1 MTGVL
6 VLITGTGRSGTS
18 TVSGALHHLG
28 LFVPG
33 PYLNAN
39 ASNPK
44 GFYESKWAVQFHKG
58 LLHEAGLDDFDA
70 RPSALEIMRPF
81 LTADVKAGL
90 VDWLAKQ
97 AAQDSQVVVKD
108 PRSVWL
114 QHLWGEAA
122 AEAGLEIKYLSMLR
136 HPAETIGS
144 RTAYYAKNADA
155 LQRRRYQT
163 FSLARWL
170 NSSLINERETRGQ
183 PRTFVSYP
191 DLLSDWR
198 PVMRQVRDDLGLS
211 YDSDLEG
218 GEKHAVDDF
227 IDPDLRRV
235 RVTWDD
241 LDVPHT
247 LQTLT
252 ESVYQ
257 ELVGLRGI
265 DDETQVRARLDEVS
279 TSYEQLYA
287 ESAAIAHDEYQAD
300 LRVARL
306 QSEQKGREEG
316 RADAEKAA
324 KKARRAAQEKAAARP
339 EPPPAA
345 DPADRLVR
353 DVTST
358 ELLRLVGGRLRGRMR
373 RR

>member
-114 QHLWGEAA
+114 GTPVGRGRRRGRARDQVPVDAASSRGDHRQPDGVLRQERRCPAA
-122 AEAGLEIKYLSMLR
+122 ASLL
-136 HPAETIGS
+136 
-144 RTAYYAKNADA
+144 
-155 LQRRRYQT
+155 QT

-170 NSSLINERETRGQ
+170 NSSLIKRAGDQRPTADVRLL
-183 PRTFVSYP
+183 PRSARNLAP
-191 DLLSDWR
+191 GHA
-198 PVMRQVRDDLGLS
+198 PG
-211 YDSDLEG
+211 EG
-218 GEKHAVDDF
+218 
-227 IDPDLRRV
+227 
-235 RVTWDD
+235 T
-241 LDVPHT
+241 
-247 LQTLT
+247 
-252 ESVYQ
+252 
-257 ELVGLRGI
+257 
-265 DDETQVRARLDEVS
+265 
-279 TSYEQLYA
+279 TS
-287 ESAAIAHDEYQAD
+287 
-300 LRVARL
+300 
-306 QSEQKGREEG
+306 G
-316 RADAEKAA
+316 
-324 KKARRAAQEKAAARP
+324 
-339 EPPPAA
+339 
-345 DPADRLVR
+345 
-353 DVTST
+353 
-358 ELLRLVGGRLRGRMR
+358 
-373 RR
+373 